1 MNIRLSPEKRIP
13 HRKNESPLMSY
24 GEVGIEEGAIE
35 VRDNLVNIQ
44 VNLYQTTVANFTAY
58 KQSKNRRIHIF

>member
-1 MNIRLSPEKRIP
+1 MNIGLLSGNRMPYG
-13 HRKNESPLMSY
+13 KNDSQLTSY
-24 GEVGIEEGAIE
+24 DQVGVEEGAIGI
-35 VRDNLVNIQ
+35 RDNLVNIQ